1 MPGTVVIT
9 GASSGFGEAFALAF
23 ARLGHPLVLGARR
36 TDRLQKVAEAARKAG
51 SPRALHIPL
60 DVRSRESIHKFAA
73 SAELEE
79 PQILINNAGGALG
92 RDFVSEIKDEDLLG
106 MVEANVIGLVR
117 VTRELLPGMI
127 RRGKGHVINV
137 SSLAAHGIYE
147 GGAVYAATKH
157 GVRTISQTLRL
168 ELSGTG
174 IRVTD
179 LAPGM
184 AETEFSV
191 VRLGDEE
198 KAKEV
203 YAGMKPLTGQD
214 VADVAVWVA
223 TRPAHVNVSEIVV
236 MPTDQAGLGKVYR
249 RK

>member
-36 TDRLQKVAEAARKAG
+36 IDKLQSVAEAARKAG
-51 SPRALHIPL
+51 SPRVLHLPL
-60 DVRSRESIHKFAA
+60 DVRVRESIHKFAA
-73 SAELEE
+73 SADLED
-79 PQILINNAGGALG
+79 PHILINNAGGALG
-92 RDFVSEIKDEDLLG
+92 RDLVAELKDEDLLG
-106 MVEANVIGLVR
+106 MVEANVVGLVR
-117 VTRELLPGMI
+117 MTRELLPGMI

-157 GVRTISQTLRL
+157 AVRTVSQTLRL
-168 ELSGTG
+168 ELNGTG

-191 VRLGDEE
+191 VRLGSEE
-198 KAKEV
+198 QAKQV
-203 YAGMKPLTGQD
+203 YAGMKPLTAQD

-236 MPTDQAGLGKVYR
+236 MPTDQAGLGKVHR
-249 RK
+249 R